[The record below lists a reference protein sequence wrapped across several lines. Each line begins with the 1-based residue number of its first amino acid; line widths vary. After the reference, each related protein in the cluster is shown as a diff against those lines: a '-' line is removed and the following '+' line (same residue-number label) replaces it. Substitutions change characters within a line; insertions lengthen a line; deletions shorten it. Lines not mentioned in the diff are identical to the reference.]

1 MCMAE
6 ALKAGPAI
14 SLPWRVIELAK
25 EQKKM

>member
-1 MCMAE
+1 MYMTE

-25 EQKKM
+25 EQKKV